1 MAIEQEEQQVSKKDP
16 IVEST
21 VEENL
26 SFQEDTVEEGVEA
39 SEEVNWETE
48 AKKFQSMY
56 DKKNGRT

>member
-1 MAIEQEEQQVSKKDP
+1 MAIEQEEQQVLKKDP

-39 SEEVNWETE
+39 SEDGDEYNSR
-48 AKKFQSMY
+48 KL
-56 DKKNGRT
+56 